1 MRRKSGEKVALT
13 VGGVVSMQIPYSF
26 AALCVLRREFV
37 NCMMRLSKRKGS
49 CFGKKSTS
57 SRKNTKSEC
66 LKKSMVKKSETIFPR
81 NHFNSCDGRHVSSSA
96 VVAAG
101 RVKRLLKLCKC

>member
-57 SRKNTKSEC
+57 SRKNTRTY
-66 LKKSMVKKSETIFPR
+66 KKKYGKK
-81 NHFNSCDGRHVSSSA
+81 
-96 VVAAG
+96 
-101 RVKRLLKLCKC
+101 K